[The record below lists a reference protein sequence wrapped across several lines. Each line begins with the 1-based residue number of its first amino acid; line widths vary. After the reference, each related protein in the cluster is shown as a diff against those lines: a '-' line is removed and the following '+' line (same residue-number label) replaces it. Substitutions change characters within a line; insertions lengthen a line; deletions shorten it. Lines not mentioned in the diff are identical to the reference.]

1 MELLFRR
8 LLLEDLGNDTA
19 ELAADALLP
28 LILAHSDAFQSFGA
42 APPCCASVSC
52 VRCHNLWE
60 LLSTPGDDVTCRL
73 CGSDL
78 DEA

>member
-28 LILAHSDAFQSFGA
+28 LILAHTDAFRSFGA
-42 APPCCASVSC
+42 ALLCCP
-52 VRCHNLWE
+52 L
-60 LLSTPGDDVTCRL
+60 
-73 CGSDL
+73 
-78 DEA
+78 

>member
-1 MELLFRR
+1 MINNCETHACAGGRLLAGFVELLFRR

-28 LILAHSDAFQSFGA
+28 LILAHSDAFRSFGK

-52 VRCHNLWE
+52 ACCL
-60 LLSTPGDDVTCRL
+60 
-73 CGSDL
+73 DL
-78 DEA
+78 QLML

>member
-28 LILAHSDAFQSFGA
+28 LILAHSDTFQSFGA
-42 APPCCASVSC
+42 ARQCCASVSWIP
-52 VRCHNLWE
+52 CHNAAG
-60 LLSTPGDDVTCRL
+60 STEP
-73 CGSDL
+73 
-78 DEA
+78 A